1 MANEGGTHRH
11 AVLVVE
17 DDHDTREAFT
27 LLAASVGLDV
37 LAVENGRAALRT
49 LRDGL
54 RPCLIVLD
62 MAMPEMDGFEFRRQ
76 QLADPTLAKLP
87 VAVMSGGGW
96 ATEADAR
103 KLGLTLFLRKPVE
116 PAELLRAF
124 TDHCGQ
130 KAN

>member
-1 MANEGGTHRH
+1 MANEGGRHRH

-17 DDHDTREAFT
+17 DDHDTREAFI
-27 LLAASVGLDV
+27 LLAASAGLDV
-37 LAVENGRAALRT
+37 VAVENGREALRM
-49 LRDGL
+49 LREGL

-76 QLADPTLAKLP
+76 QMADATLAKLP

-124 TDHCGQ
+124 TDHCGG
-130 KAN
+130 KSS